1 VYNHTVVKEGIT
13 SESLIPL
20 DMIGQEKAEAGT
32 DHEGAAKVQ
41 IEDNAD
47 HEGAAKE
54 KIEDNAGIGLQVL
67 LTPKQR
73 PPPGLLLRNSEGLCL
88 NAVRLTP
95 RLFRVQ

>member
-1 VYNHTVVKEGIT
+1 
-13 SESLIPL
+13 
-20 DMIGQEKAEAGT
+20 MIVQEKAEAGT

-47 HEGAAKE
+47 HEGVAKE

-73 PPPGLLLRNSEGLCL
+73 PPPGLLLRYAPKLLLHNPPPHTKTWLGE
-88 NAVRLTP
+88 
-95 RLFRVQ
+95 